1 MTAQA
6 HELATKSALIRS
18 ALVAHQPWIEEHL
31 GVPLADVVIFDGLKN
46 LSQIGLDKV
55 FDIADLKASPSPE
68 RRRFRTLVASAH
80 TPPAYPPVLTLMH
93 TSADGEALETLL
105 GGTCRTARGRTA
117 PLSTRHGS

>member
-46 LSQIGLDKV
+46 FSQIGLDKV
-55 FDIADLKASPSPE
+55 FDFAALKASHSPE
-68 RRRFRTLVASAH
+68 SRRFRTFVASAN
-80 TPPAYPPVLTLMH
+80 TPSACPAYVRV
-93 TSADGEALETLL
+93 ETPTRRWAQPTCAFRRKA
-105 GGTCRTARGRTA
+105 GGYSRPEWCIAV
-117 PLSTRHGS
+117 